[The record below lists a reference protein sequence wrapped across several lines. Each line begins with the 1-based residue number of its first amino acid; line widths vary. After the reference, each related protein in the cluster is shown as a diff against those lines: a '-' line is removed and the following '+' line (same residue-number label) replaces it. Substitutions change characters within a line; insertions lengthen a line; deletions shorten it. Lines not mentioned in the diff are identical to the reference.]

1 MNFIRRTPR
10 TRGRPQPRRPVF
22 AKRQGQHRGFVRR
35 SIVSVASLLMV
46 GGLAALPYSFETPT
60 ASAQLTP
67 TGTLVLYD
75 NTGQWGFLGE
85 QYSILTA
92 NLVSKFGTYS
102 ARPVSTYTAGT
113 MNTFAQVVY
122 VGSTYDELLPAAFL
136 DDVLAGTKPVMWL
149 YHNIWQLTARSAANG
164 TFFSNAFGW
173 DWSGF
178 DPSPIGRVDF
188 KSTSFT
194 RYSANL
200 SGIMGTVIFDP
211 VKAQAIGTAYR
222 ADNTTLNWGV
232 TTPSKKFTYVGEM
245 PYAYMSEN
253 DRYVAFGSLL
263 QDTFAPQ
270 LATQRRALVRI
281 EDVGPDADPLAL
293 RAIAD
298 YLFSQGVPFSVAT
311 YSYFRNPLGIDNAGV
326 AEQFRLRAAPDVVLA
341 LKYMQTKGGTIL
353 MHGWTH
359 QLDSLIN
366 PYDAMSGNDFEFWR
380 AHVDPS
386 TNGVIYDSPVTG
398 DSIASATARFT
409 NATRDFSNVG
419 LAKPGTIVFPHYAAS
434 AADYEAARRTYGRHY
449 GRILYFSGL
458 LTGGYAAA
466 NYTKPL
472 IGQFFPYTGI
482 KDVYGLNIV
491 PENLGNVEPEP
502 FNNHPARLPADI
514 IATAQRNL
522 VMKDA
527 TASFF
532 FHPFLPLSD
541 LQAIV
546 VGVKG
551 LGYTFVSSPSV

>member
-1 MNFIRRTPR
+1 MKIVRRMTR
-10 TRGRPQPRRPVF
+10 TRGRPLPGGPVSIPPD
-22 AKRQGQHRGFVRR
+22 HGFVRR
-35 SIVSVASLLMV
+35 AVLAVVSLLVV
-46 GGLAALPYSFETPT
+46 GGLATLPNSFSTPT
-60 ASAQLTP
+60 ASAQVAP

-85 QYSILTA
+85 QYSTLTA

-113 MNTFAQVVY
+113 MNSFAQVVY
-122 VGSTYDELLPAAFL
+122 VGSTYDEPLPVAFL
-136 DDVLAGTKPVMWL
+136 DDVLAGAKPVVWL

-178 DPSPIGRVDF
+178 DTSAVGRVDF

-222 ADNTTLNWGV
+222 GDNTTLNWGV

-253 DRYVAFGSLL
+253 DRYVAFGALL
-263 QDTFAPQ
+263 QDVFAPQ

-281 EDVGPDADPLAL
+281 EDVGPDADPVAL

-298 YLFSQGVPFSVAT
+298 YLFAQGVPFSVAT
-311 YSYFRNPLGIDNAGV
+311 YSFFRNPLGIDNAGV
-326 AEQFRLRAAPDVVLA
+326 AEQFRLRAAPDVVSA

-366 PYDAMSGNDFEFWR
+366 PYDALSGNDFEFWR
-380 AHVDPS
+380 AHVDPI
-386 TNGVIYDSPVTG
+386 TNSVIYDTPVTG
-398 DSIASATARFT
+398 DSITSATGRFT
-409 NATRDFSNVG
+409 NATRDFQNVG

-449 GRILYFSGL
+449 GRIIYFSGL

-466 NYTKPL
+466 NYTRPL

-541 LQAIV
+541 LQATVAGI
-546 VGVKG
+546 KG
-551 LGYTFVSSPSV
+551 LGYTFVPSPSV